1 MKRNVV
7 CISRTAGAGGETV
20 GRLVAERLG
29 YAYVDEEI
37 IVLASQKA
45 GLDPTEVAR
54 TEERAPL
61 LDRLLDA
68 LTVPSAMSMIEA
80 AGAYY
85 WVGSTAV
92 PVPAA
97 ENLRAL
103 IREAIEE
110 IAARGRVVIVAHA
123 ASYAL
128 GRRPEVLRV
137 LVTASPETRVERLTL
152 LKTDDATRAVRDSDH
167 EREHY
172 LRRFYDVREELPL
185 HYDLVVNTDT
195 LAVEQSVAAI
205 VAAAS
210 AA

>member
-1 MKRNVV
+1 MPRKVV

-20 GRLVAERLG
+20 GRMVAERLG

-37 IVLASQKA
+37 IVLASRKA
-45 GLDPTEVAR
+45 GMHPSEVAKA
-54 TEERAPL
+54 EERAPL

-68 LTVPSAMSMIEA
+68 LTVPSAAGFLEA
-80 AGAYY
+80 TGACYLA
-85 WVGSTAV
+85 GSTAV
-92 PVPAA
+92 PVPVA
-97 ENLRAL
+97 EDLRAL
-103 IREAIEE
+103 IRQTIEE

-128 GRRPEVLRV
+128 GKRPDVLRV

-152 LKTDDATRAVRDSDH
+152 LKTDDAAKAVRDSDR

-172 LRRFYDVREELPL
+172 LRRFYEVREESPL

-195 LAVEQSVAAI
+195 LAAEQAVAAI
-205 VAAAS
+205 AAA
-210 AA
+210 AG

>member
-1 MKRNVV
+1 MPRKVV

-20 GRLVAERLG
+20 GRMVAERLG

-37 IVLASQKA
+37 IVLASRKA
-45 GLDPTEVAR
+45 GMHPSEVAKA
-54 TEERAPL
+54 EERAPL

-68 LTVPSAMSMIEA
+68 LTVPSAAGFLEA
-80 AGAYY
+80 TGAYY
-85 WVGSTAV
+85 LAGSTAV
-92 PVPAA
+92 PVPVA
-97 ENLRAL
+97 EDLRAL
-103 IREAIEE
+103 IRQTIEE

-128 GRRPEVLRV
+128 GKRPDVLRV

-152 LKTDDATRAVRDSDH
+152 LKTDDAAKAVRDSDR

-172 LRRFYDVREELPL
+172 LRRFYEVREESPL

-195 LAVEQSVAAI
+195 LAAEQAVAAI
-205 VAAAS
+205 AAA
-210 AA
+210 AG